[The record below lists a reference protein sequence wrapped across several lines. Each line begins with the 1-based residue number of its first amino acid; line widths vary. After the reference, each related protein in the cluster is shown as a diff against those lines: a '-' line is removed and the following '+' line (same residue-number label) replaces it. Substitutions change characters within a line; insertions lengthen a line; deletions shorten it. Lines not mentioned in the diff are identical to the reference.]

1 MRISVR
7 PETTG
12 WRAQRAVSG
21 CGYNLI
27 FGKNLARVE
36 LYLSRTQADENKW
49 IFDQLERERQEIE
62 GRFGAELQWQRLDD
76 KKASRI
82 CYQRPFDGFD
92 DDNWPEMI
100 EWLCKYVVKLEEA
113 FSEPLDRLNREMK
126 SRGDA
131 LATEENDSS

>member
-1 MRISVR
+1 MYS
-7 PETTG
+7 
-12 WRAQRAVSG
+12 
-21 CGYNLI
+21 LI

-36 LYLSRTQADENKW
+36 LYLSRTQAAENKW
-49 IFDQLERERQEIE
+49 FYDHFEQERQEIE

-76 KKASRI
+76 RKASRI
-82 CYQRPFDGFD
+82 CYSRQFDGFNK
-92 DDNWPEMI
+92 DNWPEMI

-131 LATEENDSS
+131 STTSNGSG